1 MGPRGGTK
9 LGAKWQL
16 DAALLS
22 RPVDLTALVSLSQ
35 TSPDDFFHDDTLS
48 RMVKLLLNAVDDTR
62 SDKDTRLDVLTVL
75 SNLAGAVSEDDR
87 LEQIKMALDGINE
100 WFDEYMAREE
110 ARIAEGTTA
119 TEVEPELHKLMLLLL
134 ARLYGYK
141 LKTEDL
147 LELVRSDKILGLET
161 VVGLLEDGE
170 TYTTELHRKQAP
182 SLGRMGQWEHKL
194 VCHRHEKPLV
204 LQLCRLLR
212 GFTLP
217 QSYFGTASD
226 GAEISEHD
234 VNEFTNEM
242 NLLLDITIKS
252 RLVEKLA
259 VACHECLFAPFDGN
273 PGEGPRSP
281 SEPSEASTSL
291 VDDDHKSI
299 ACVHSFLQNMYFY
312 ATARTLDYRQH
323 LLADTLLIPRL
334 VLPYLDRSVQRAS
347 QLNAR
352 AEAYRKALELGDD
365 DGDADRGADDD
376 ERRRLRA
383 RREAAARRDAGGV
396 LECPPLVAG
405 ISASLRTLVIASFR
419 APPTR
424 FMLELLRRLN
434 PTESLLRASAFVARH
449 EYIFALLC
457 LLNVNMGALDLAA
470 RGDAD
475 AGDDSGDFD
484 AGAKGDGGDYQRA
497 VDAQRAV
504 AAHAL
509 LHTLAKVHGAMSPDA
524 RQRVLQT
531 VTSSGALP
539 VSRDT
544 PSFAAV
550 MNVLLG
556 GASDGQRDYV
566 LGSSA
571 RDDASA
577 ASESADDFRSARADA
592 KAEAKDREA
601 ARDAKGLP
609 SPTAADAKATTKP
622 SLLGDLPSFD
632 RPPDRGGRPEDDAPN
647 ASPVRLN
654 LALPGANREKHATWM
669 KPQPGGP
676 RGSAK
681 PDAEVP
687 AEFACAI
694 NGHLLKEP
702 ARSPYGHVFEKS
714 TITLWLETRGSVCP
728 ITGKELNVEDLEDD
742 AALHT
747 RLIKWHIGRMQQT
760 MTTSV
765 SAMHGDED
773 DLYDF

>member
-194 VCHRHEKPLV
+194 VCHRHEKPLI

-259 VACHECLFAPFDGN
+259 LACHECLFAPFDGN
-273 PGEGPRSP
+273 PDEGPRSP

-312 ATARTLDYRQH
+312 ATNRTLDYRQH

-457 LLNVNMGALDLAA
+457 LLNV
-470 RGDAD
+470 
-475 AGDDSGDFD
+475 
-484 AGAKGDGGDYQRA
+484 
-497 VDAQRAV
+497 
-504 AAHAL
+504 
-509 LHTLAKVHGAMSPDA
+509 HGAMSPDA

-556 GASDGQRDYV
+556 GASDGQRDY
-566 LGSSA
+566 
-571 RDDASA
+571 
-577 ASESADDFRSARADA
+577 
-592 KAEAKDREA
+592 
-601 ARDAKGLP
+601 
-609 SPTAADAKATTKP
+609 ATKKP

-632 RPPDRGGRPEDDAPN
+632 RPPARGGRPEDDAPN

-669 KPQPGGP
+669 KPPPGGP

-760 MTTSV
+760 METSV

>member
-194 VCHRHEKPLV
+194 VCHRHEKPLI
-204 LQLCRLLR
+204 LQLCRLR

-259 VACHECLFAPFDGN
+259 LACHECLFAPFDGN
-273 PGEGPRSP
+273 PDEGPRSP

-312 ATARTLDYRQH
+312 ATNRTLDYRQH

-383 RREAAARRDAGGV
+383 RREAAARRDAGG
-396 LECPPLVAG
+396 
-405 ISASLRTLVIASFR
+405 
-419 APPTR
+419 
-424 FMLELLRRLN
+424 LLRRLN

-539 VSRDT
+539 VSRH
-544 PSFAAV
+544 AAARRGHERAPRRRLRRPARLRPRV
-550 MNVLLG
+550 
-556 GASDGQRDYV
+556 QRPRRRV
-566 LGSSA
+566 RRVRVRRRLPV
-571 RDDASA
+571 
-577 ASESADDFRSARADA
+577 RADA

-609 SPTAADAKATTKP
+609 SPTAADAKATKKP

-632 RPPDRGGRPEDDAPN
+632 RPPARGGRPEDDAPN

-760 MTTSV
+760 METSV